1 MKRKDNMK
9 KVLIIE
15 DNETNRYLLR
25 TILQKLGVQVIEAQ
39 DGYSGVQ
46 LAVAE
51 KPDLILMDI
60 QLPVMDGYEATKK
73 IRAIEETKN
82 IPIIAITSYAMV
94 GDKEK
99 ILNAGCNVYIEK
111 PIEPQ
116 SFIEKL
122 KKYL

>member
-1 MKRKDNMK
+1 
-9 KVLIIE
+9 
-15 DNETNRYLLR
+15 
-25 TILQKLGVQVIEAQ
+25 
-39 DGYSGVQ
+39 
-46 LAVAE
+46 
-51 KPDLILMDI
+51 
-60 QLPVMDGYEATKK
+60 
-73 IRAIEETKN
+73 
-82 IPIIAITSYAMV
+82 MV